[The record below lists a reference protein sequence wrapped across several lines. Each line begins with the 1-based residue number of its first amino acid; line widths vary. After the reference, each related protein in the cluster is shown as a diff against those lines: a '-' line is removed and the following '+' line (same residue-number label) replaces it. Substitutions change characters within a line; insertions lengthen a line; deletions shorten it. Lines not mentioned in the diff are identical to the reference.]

1 MSKTETTLTQ
11 YTYDEVRKHAYAT
24 DAWMA
29 IHGKVYDVTSF
40 VKSHPGGAIIHCGYG
55 RDATILF
62 ETHHNCCDITKINPV
77 MKKYLIG
84 EIKDYTDLCT
94 YKSPFAT
101 AMLSRVREAIKGES
115 LRESTYSVT
124 ACYLTNDVTSYVSGH
139 YIFAILGGFTMGLGH
154 LAGHAGNHWA
164 VSESDNFNRAIS
176 VLCTSLWGL
185 REKNWEFSHLISH
198 HCYNYTDRDYIMEQH
213 APFAYFRIREC
224 DRWRPIHAWQHLIYL
239 TTPFTAFFLGAIAP
253 R

>member
-1 MSKTETTLTQ
+1 
-11 YTYDEVRKHAYAT
+11 
-24 DAWMA
+24 
-29 IHGKVYDVTSF
+29 
-40 VKSHPGGAIIHCGYG
+40 
-55 RDATILF
+55 
-62 ETHHNCCDITKINPV
+62 

-124 ACYLTNDVTSYVSGH
+124 ACYFFFFMFITFVYASFVSGH

-176 VLCTSLWGL
+176 V
-185 REKNWEFSHLISH
+185 SH

-239 TTPFTAFFLGAIAP
+239 TTPFTAFFLGAIRLDCFPYICVSPFLSMLRNNRESPLPAP
-253 R
+253 QFFASGSNALEADLPRDHDGVGPDKFVVFDLD